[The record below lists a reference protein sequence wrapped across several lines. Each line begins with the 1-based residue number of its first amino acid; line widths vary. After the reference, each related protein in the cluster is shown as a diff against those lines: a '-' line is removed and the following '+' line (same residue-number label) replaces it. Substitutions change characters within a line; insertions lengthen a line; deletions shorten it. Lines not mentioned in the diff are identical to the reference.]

1 MGIFSIQPNPLV
13 FTFGLLGNIISF
25 MVYVAPVPTFIRVY
39 KKKSTE
45 GFQSLP
51 YVTALF
57 SAMLWI
63 YYAYLKTGANYLITI
78 NSVGCVI
85 ETIYI
90 AIYLVYAPR
99 KARILTAKFLVL
111 LNFCA
116 FSMILLLSQFLTKGL
131 KRVQAVGW
139 VCVAFSV
146 IVFVAPL
153 SIVRLVIR
161 TRSVEFMPFTLS
173 FFLTLSAVMWFSYGF
188 LLKDLFIA
196 LPNILGFI
204 FGVLQMV
211 VYVIYKGCN
220 KKVKVMREEKKL
232 QEQVKLSNI
241 RCLEVN
247 PPVDHSQETM
257 EGRNNINVIR
267 NEAAEEQNGHEGER
281 NPTILTIPSEEERM
295 GPTNEVKVNIVCQA

>member
-1 MGIFSIQPNPLV
+1 MGLFSIQPNPLV

-25 MVYVAPVPTFIRVY
+25 MVYIAPTTTFVRVC

-63 YYAYLKTGANYLITI
+63 YYAYLKTGAYYLITI

-90 AIYLVYAPR
+90 AIYLVYAPK
-99 KARILTAKFLVL
+99 KARILTAKLLVL
-111 LNFCA
+111 MNLCL
-116 FSMILLLSQFLTKGL
+116 FSMILILSQFLAKGQN
-131 KRVQAVGW
+131 RVRVVGW
-139 VCVAFSV
+139 ICDTFSV

-161 TRSVEFMPFTLS
+161 TRSVEYMPFTLS

-188 LLKDLFIA
+188 LLKDLYIA

-211 VYVIYKGCN
+211 LYLIYKGCI
-220 KKVKVMREEKKL
+220 KKVVGQKV
-232 QEQVKLSNI
+232 QAEQVIDVAVKLSTI

-247 PPVDHSQETM
+247 PVEIQAVETKAQEVVV
-257 EGRNNINVIR
+257 EEALDERNKEH
-267 NEAAEEQNGHEGER
+267 EAER
-281 NPTILTIPSEEERM
+281 NPTFLIPSEERV
-295 GPTNEVKVNIVCQA
+295 GPPNELKLIVCQA